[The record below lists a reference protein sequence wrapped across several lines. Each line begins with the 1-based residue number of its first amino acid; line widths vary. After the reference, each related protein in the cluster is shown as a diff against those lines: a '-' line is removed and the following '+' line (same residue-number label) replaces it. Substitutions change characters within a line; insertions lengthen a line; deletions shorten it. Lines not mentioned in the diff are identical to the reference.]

1 MNKNVDLTE
10 ILNGCPMG
18 TEFYHAMYGTVRFVC
33 LVLDSK
39 YPIKLSFRND
49 KELNSELT
57 KWGTWSEDFDG
68 ECLLFPSKYQRDWSK
83 FERFWNKP
91 KKAATNVAT
100 KVDISDITYMTE
112 YK

>member
-18 TEFYHAMYGTVRFVC
+18 TEFYHVMYGAVRFVC
-33 LVLDSK
+33 LDLDSK
-39 YPIKLSFRND
+39 FPIKLSLRNN
-49 KELNSELT
+49 KTLNSVLT
-57 KWGTWSEDFDG
+57 KWGTWNEDFDG
-68 ECLLFPSKYQRDWSK
+68 ECLLFPSKDQRDWSK